1 MKNNLDQVIEKIK
14 GRKNIGIMAHLVVG
28 YPTLSFSRKIV
39 IALVRGGADIIEIQI
54 PFSDPMADGHLIVE
68 ACQQSLENGTKIKDS
83 FELAKFV
90 NKNLKTPIVLMTYA
104 NIIIHMGIE
113 KFCIKCKKNC
123 ISGVIV
129 PDLPY
134 DSEEAKKI
142 HSEIQNSFY
151 LCNFSCNRKEKTS
164 RN

>member
-68 ACQQSLENGTKIKDS
+68 A
-83 FELAKFV
+83 
-90 NKNLKTPIVLMTYA
+90 
-104 NIIIHMGIE
+104 
-113 KFCIKCKKNC
+113 
-123 ISGVIV
+123 
-129 PDLPY
+129 
-134 DSEEAKKI
+134 
-142 HSEIQNSFY
+142 
-151 LCNFSCNRKEKTS
+151 
-164 RN
+164 